1 MSPSRAAVYR
11 MRTTVISGLLAL
23 PSALLAQEAAPPE
36 YVSTKLS
43 DTVTMIEGRGGNVAV
58 SSGEDGVFVIDD
70 QFADISSALLEEVAR
85 LTGEPIRFLINTH
98 YHGDH
103 VGGNTAFAEK
113 GAVIIAHDN
122 VYQRMSTEQ
131 FSSFM
136 NSTTEPWP
144 TGALPV
150 ISFSERMS
158 LRMNGE
164 IAAIHHVANA
174 HTDGDSIIHFPVSNV
189 IHMGDTFFNGFY
201 PYIDLDGGGSI
212 NGFIGAL
219 ETGISL
225 ADANTKIIPGHGPVT
240 DVAGLKSYREI
251 VIKARDSVQALVDQG
266 KSLEEA
272 IAAKPTAQWD
282 EAMGKGF
289 IGPAQLVTFI
299 YNSLTGVGSFTR
311 IEANTAASH

>member
-1 MSPSRAAVYR
+1 MNISRSISSR
-11 MRTTVISGLLAL
+11 MRTTVIVLCLGL
-23 PSALLAQEAAPPE
+23 PSAALAQEPPPE
-36 YVSTKLS
+36 YVSTSLS
-43 DTVTMIEGRGGNVAV
+43 ATVTMIEGRGGNVAV
-58 SSGEDGVFVIDD
+58 SFGDDGVFVIDD
-70 QFADISSALLEEVAR
+70 QFADISSALVEEVGR
-85 LTGEPIRFLINTH
+85 ITGQPIRFLVNTH

-103 VGGNTAFAEK
+103 VGGNAAFAEK

-150 ISFSERMS
+150 VSFSERMS

-174 HTDGDSIIHFPVSNV
+174 HTDGDSIVHFPVSNV

-212 NGFIGAL
+212 KGFIAAL
-219 ETGISL
+219 EVGIGL

-240 DVAGLKSYREI
+240 GVAELQRYRDT
-251 VIKARDSVQALVDQG
+251 VVKVRDKVQALIDQG
-266 KSLEEA
+266 KTLEQA
-272 IAAKPTAQWD
+272 IEAKPTAEWD

-299 YNSLTGVGSFTR
+299 YNSLTGVNQFTR
-311 IEANTAASH
+311 IEANTAESH